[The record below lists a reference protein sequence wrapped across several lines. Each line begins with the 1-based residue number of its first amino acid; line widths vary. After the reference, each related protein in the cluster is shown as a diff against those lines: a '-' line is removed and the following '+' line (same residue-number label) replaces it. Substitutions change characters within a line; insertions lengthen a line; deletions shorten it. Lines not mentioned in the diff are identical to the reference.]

1 MCKIVLLMI
10 GSNLYIIN
18 LRCFCF
24 DLLCIIIEL
33 DLGTAFEIIT
43 NHYQL
48 LSNGLN
54 SD

>member
-1 MCKIVLLMI
+1 MCIIVLLMI
-10 GSNLYIIN
+10 GSNLYIN
-18 LRCFCF
+18 TLRCFCF

-33 DLGTAFEIIT
+33 DLRTAFEIIA